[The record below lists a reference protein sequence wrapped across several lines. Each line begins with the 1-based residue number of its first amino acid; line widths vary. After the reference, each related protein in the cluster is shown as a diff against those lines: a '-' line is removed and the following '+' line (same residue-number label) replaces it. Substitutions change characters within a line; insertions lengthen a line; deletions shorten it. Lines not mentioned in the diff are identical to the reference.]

1 MRPNISITLITPH
14 VTIERYSELTGLSID
29 TINDMLADGRV
40 LRHRLRK
47 DKKREKVMINIAA
60 MTVSMASGPRS
71 LRAGS
76 ARTQSSGRWFAR
88 PLTFSRRQPTRAL
101 APLGLVAITVPLLKK
116 RTRQGANYRAAKNL
130 QRCRTTKT

>member
-29 TINDMLADGRV
+29 TINDMLADGRL

-60 MTVSMASGPRS
+60 MTVD
-71 LRAGS
+71 
-76 ARTQSSGRWFAR
+76 
-88 PLTFSRRQPTRAL
+88 PLSDCNVT
-101 APLGLVAITVPLLKK
+101 I
-116 RTRQGANYRAAKNL
+116 N
-130 QRCRTTKT
+130 

>member
-29 TINDMLADGRV
+29 TINDMLADGRL

-60 MTVSMASGPRS
+60 MT
-71 LRAGS
+71 LD
-76 ARTQSSGRWFAR
+76 
-88 PLTFSRRQPTRAL
+88 AL
-101 APLGLVAITVPLLKK
+101 SDCNVTI
-116 RTRQGANYRAAKNL
+116 N
-130 QRCRTTKT
+130 

>member
-29 TINDMLADGRV
+29 TINDMLADGRL

-60 MTVSMASGPRS
+60 MTVDALSGCNVTIS
-71 LRAGS
+71 
-76 ARTQSSGRWFAR
+76 
-88 PLTFSRRQPTRAL
+88 
-101 APLGLVAITVPLLKK
+101 
-116 RTRQGANYRAAKNL
+116 
-130 QRCRTTKT
+130 

>member
-29 TINDMLADGRV
+29 TINDMLADGRL

-60 MTVSMASGPRS
+60 MTVD
-71 LRAGS
+71 
-76 ARTQSSGRWFAR
+76 
-88 PLTFSRRQPTRAL
+88 AL
-101 APLGLVAITVPLLKK
+101 SDCDVTI
-116 RTRQGANYRAAKNL
+116 N
-130 QRCRTTKT
+130 